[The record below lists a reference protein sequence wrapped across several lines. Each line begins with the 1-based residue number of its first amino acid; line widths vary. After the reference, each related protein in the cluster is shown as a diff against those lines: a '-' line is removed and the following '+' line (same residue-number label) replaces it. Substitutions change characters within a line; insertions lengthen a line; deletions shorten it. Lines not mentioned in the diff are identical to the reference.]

1 MIIENIN
8 SLCTYV
14 RGILCQNNL
23 LDLFP
28 LGSPFRIIITF
39 MVSVENL
46 KDLLPSGIQLGKI
59 TSFFCLIP
67 RYDL

>member
-28 LGSPFRIIITF
+28 LGSPFRIIKTF
-39 MVSVENL
+39 IVSVENL
-46 KDLLPSGIQLGKI
+46 KDLHP
-59 TSFFCLIP
+59 
-67 RYDL
+67 